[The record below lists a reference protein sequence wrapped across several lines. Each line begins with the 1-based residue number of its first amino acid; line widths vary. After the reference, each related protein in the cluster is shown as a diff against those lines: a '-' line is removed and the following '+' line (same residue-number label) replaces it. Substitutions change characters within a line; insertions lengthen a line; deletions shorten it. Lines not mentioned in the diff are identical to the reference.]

1 MVIVGTFALR
11 GSGQDGPGAIDVA
24 GAVAP
29 APDKHLG
36 TNCKAPSYSNL
47 HRTMG
52 ALVSSNTEIGFLQ
65 KMAAVKVKAT
75 LEQDVLLETSAHC
88 IRCLAGS
95 LFQDLRR

>member
-1 MVIVGTFALR
+1 MSAVVIVEPWFWA
-11 GSGQDGPGAIDVA
+11 DGLVAIDVA

-29 APDKHLG
+29 HPRQKHLG

-47 HRTMG
+47 HRMMMG
-52 ALVSSNTEIGFLQ
+52 TLLQQPRDWFLQ
-65 KMAAVKVKAT
+65 KAT

-88 IRCLAGS
+88 IQCPVGS